1 MAITVTRSR
10 VKEKCAIADSDFD
23 STIDNLI
30 AEFVPVIEYSLL
42 DSFLADDANA
52 GLQATLNLGAV
63 EIICGEF
70 LAQQSREF
78 GATDT
83 IHLGD
88 VTLHP
93 GCGCFGDLI
102 AGGWNRL
109 RPYLKLDPV
118 WAVAN
123 GGGGGVR
130 IGATTKN
137 PEEPVV

>member
-1 MAITVTRSR
+1 MALTVTRSR
-10 VKEKCAIADSDFD
+10 VKEKCAIVDSDFD

-42 DSFLADDANA
+42 DSFLADGANT

-63 EIICGEF
+63 EIICGEL
-70 LAQQSREF
+70 LAQQSREV

-88 VTLHP
+88 VSIKP

-102 AGGWNRL
+102 IKGWSRL
-109 RPYLKLDPV
+109 RPYLKLDPGL
-118 WAVAN
+118 AVAN

-130 IGATTKN
+130 IGATIKN
-137 PEEPVV
+137 PEEPDV